1 MVIFMKL
8 MLIFL
13 NGALTS
19 PSYHLNDITLEKV
32 KDENIRYPIILI
44 HGIGGT
50 QVLCQP
56 TGKQLH
62 TKPFSIWINLLYFL
76 LPEKLLSYMGLIYDP
91 KTKQTRDRGLCN
103 VEFPGWGDTWASEYL
118 SEDKYLFTSYMKLIV
133 QSLTNDK
140 FFVRNKTLRAAP
152 YDFRKAP
159 NENSKYFIKL
169 KQLIEETYE
178 NGAKRPI
185 YLLGHSLGSLYS
197 MYFLKQQDKSWKYKY
212 IKGFISVSA
221 PFGGSVE
228 SLYAETCGHN
238 LGIPF
243 RSPLAFRD
251 IQRSFPAMAFLLP
264 DPRVWPSNEKLIITP
279 NKNYSAHDLKALF
292 DDISFPQAYA
302 IMNETKS
309 VFDPYERPTDID
321 VYCIYS
327 INIPTISQMIF
338 KTPGPYRSAFP
349 NQIPTLK
356 YGDGDGTVPLKSLSV
371 CNKWDYVNLAVLE
384 QTSHEDIVQDDRFL
398 KYLMKLL
405 VID

>member
-1 MVIFMKL
+1 
-8 MLIFL
+8 
-13 NGALTS
+13 
-19 PSYHLNDITLEKV
+19 
-32 KDENIRYPIILI
+32 
-44 HGIGGT
+44 
-50 QVLCQP
+50 
-56 TGKQLH
+56 
-62 TKPFSIWINLLYFL
+62 
-76 LPEKLLSYMGLIYDP
+76 MGLIYDP

-264 DPRVWPSNEKLIITP
+264 DPP
-279 NKNYSAHDLKALF
+279 
-292 DDISFPQAYA
+292 YA

-349 NQIPTLK
+349 NQIPKLK